1 MFLSIVFFKRAL
13 KDFTRALQVT
23 VNVTSVL
30 QTQRPILEEQVAYA
44 MKGSTRNL
52 DYMELLA
59 KVIAAPEFYN
69 FIYYSDWP
77 KYPSS
82 FFITKKKKRKRKN
95 NQPVLKRLITKIIIE
110 ILFKGMI

>member
-1 MFLSIVFFKRAL
+1 MFLSILFFKRAL
-13 KDFTRALQVT
+13 KAFTRALQVT

-30 QTQRPILEEQVAYA
+30 QTQRPILEKQVAYA
-44 MKGSTRNL
+44 RKGSTRNL
-52 DYMELLA
+52 DYLELLA

-82 FFITKKKKRKRKN
+82 FFITKKKKKKN
-95 NQPVLKRLITKIIIE
+95 NQPALKRLITKIIIE
-110 ILFKGMI
+110 ILFKGII

>member
-1 MFLSIVFFKRAL
+1 MFLSILFFKRAL
-13 KDFTRALQVT
+13 KAFTRALQVT

-30 QTQRPILEEQVAYA
+30 QTQRLILEKQVAYA

-69 FIYYSDWP
+69 FLYYSDWP

-95 NQPVLKRLITKIIIE
+95 NQPALKRLITKIITE
-110 ILFKGMI
+110 ILFKGIV

>member
-52 DYMELLA
+52 DY
-59 KVIAAPEFYN
+59 V
-69 FIYYSDWP
+69 
-77 KYPSS
+77 
-82 FFITKKKKRKRKN
+82 
-95 NQPVLKRLITKIIIE
+95 
-110 ILFKGMI
+110 

>member
-30 QTQRPILEEQVAYA
+30 QTQRLILEKQVAYA

-52 DYMELLA
+52 DYMKLLA

-82 FFITKKKKRKRKN
+82 FFITEKKKRKRKN
-95 NQPVLKRLITKIIIE
+95 NQPALKRLITKIIIE
-110 ILFKGMI
+110 ILFKGII